1 LEKEKSN
8 KKEKMTKELSPSSSS
23 PPYQIVLWS
32 TMALTAL
39 LVARSFANK
48 KNQNSTTSAAKG
60 TTDNDMERSFLQF
73 RNRYLLVYL
82 LMVAGDW
89 LQGPYVYSLYST
101 YGFSKGDIAVL
112 FVIGFGASMLVGTMV
127 GSLADSN
134 GRKKFCLLYCALYI
148 GSCATKHV
156 NDYWVLLLGRLLGG
170 TATSLLFSVF
180 ESWLVCAHNARGYGE
195 EKLGEVFSL
204 QIFGNSIVAIASGV
218 VAQAAADAFP
228 MSEGP
233 LIHWG
238 GYTGPFD
245 LAAIILVIGGVILA
259 STWEENFGERQD
271 SQFST
276 QALSQGF
283 KLIFTNKAVLL
294 CGLVQS
300 LFEGA
305 MYSFVFEWTPALTP
319 EGSKPPYGTIFATFM
334 VCCMAG
340 SQLVGKA
347 LSNGRS
353 PQDALPYVFLLSAV
367 GLGCVPLD
375 AALGTGLSFYGMLLF
390 EMCVGLYFPLI
401 SMMKSTIVPE
411 QHRSTMYNIFRVPLN
426 AIVLFVL
433 LNNFNVET
441 TFMLCVFLLLVAFV
455 LQLTLIKTIQSNK
468 MLAATDD
475 ETVSLQRSDLG
486 EDK

>member
-1 LEKEKSN
+1 
-8 KKEKMTKELSPSSSS
+8 MTSDVQQI
-23 PPYQIVLWS
+23 PPYTVILVTTMVL
-32 TMALTAL
+32 TGL
-39 LVARSFANK
+39 LVARTFSLK
-48 KNQNSTTSAAKG
+48 STSSTTASNV
-60 TTDNDMERSFLQF
+60 DDRNFLQF
-73 RNRYLLVYL
+73 RTRYLVVYL

-89 LQGPYVYSLYST
+89 LQGPYVYSLYSK
-101 YGFSKGDIAVL
+101 YGFSKADIAVL
-112 FVIGFGASMLVGTMV
+112 FVIGFGASMFVGTFV

-180 ESWLVCAHNARGYGE
+180 ESWLVCAHNTRGYGE
-195 EKLGEVFSL
+195 ARLGEIFSL

-218 VAQAAADAFP
+218 LAQAAADSFP
-228 MSEGP
+228 MTNGP
-233 LIHWG
+233 LIFWG
-238 GYTGPFD
+238 GYTAPFD
-245 LAAIILVIGGVILA
+245 LAAIVLVVGGVILA
-259 STWEENFGERQD
+259 STWEENFGERQET
-271 SQFST
+271 QFST
-276 QALSQGF
+276 ASLMQGI
-283 KLIFTNKAVLL
+283 KLLQTDRQVLIT
-294 CGLVQS
+294 GLVQS

-319 EGSKPPYGTIFATFM
+319 PGTTPPYGTIFATFM

-340 SQLVGKA
+340 SQLVSKA

-353 PQDALPYVFLLSAV
+353 PHHALPLVFLLSAF

-375 AALGTGLSFYGMLLF
+375 AKLGTNLSFYGFLLF

-411 QHRSTMYNIFRVPLN
+411 QHRSTLYNIFRVPLN

-433 LNNFNVET
+433 LNNFDVET
-441 TFMLCVFLLLVAFV
+441 TFTLCVILLLAAAYLQTV
-455 LQLTLIKTIQSNK
+455 LVKSIDAGKTVSRTTK
-468 MLAATDD
+468 EPVDA
-475 ETVSLQRSDLG
+475 EGVSLQPADLG